1 MAFILD
7 DNDDNASVSSLAASP
22 EKMSELPPEFTDE
35 LRLSPMSDVSHDGS
49 ISPPFC
55 ALALDDLSLK
65 SPASAKRR
73 RPFTDTDVPPSP
85 KVRKTTR
92 SFMGARISE
101 LLSANAAQCF
111 RDLLG
116 PWGGVAWAS
125 CCRATR
131 LVLYSW
137 LLNKAY
143 ICGEL
148 NKMSEQVSKVGS
160 IFNELS
166 N

>member
-1 MAFILD
+1 MSFLVE
-7 DNDDNASVSSLAASP
+7 DNDGTESVSSLAASP
-22 EKMSELPPEFTDE
+22 EKVSELPHDFTDD
-35 LRLSPMSDVSHDGS
+35 LRLSPMSDFSHDGS

-55 ALALDDLSLK
+55 TLALDELSLK
-65 SPASAKRR
+65 SPVASKRQR
-73 RPFTDTDVPPSP
+73 SFADTDSQPLY
-85 KVRKTTR
+85 KRTKTR

-111 RDLLG
+111 QDLLG

-143 ICGEL
+143 IWGEL
-148 NKMSEQVSKVGS
+148 NNMSERVIKWA
-160 IFNELS
+160 
-166 N
+166 